1 MSLQIVERINDD
13 DAESAAQDAASDA
26 LPIEP
31 SLFPEPRGLVPRGPG
46 TPSQLL
52 YLRHLERRIQR
63 NPRDLHA
70 HVRRTL
76 IYRTL
81 GDRDAGFGAL
91 IDLFLILGPR
101 GLQLRENL
109 LLRWEGKFPE
119 ARYRFLRARLKSG
132 LQASEPLPRGVSS
145 VLARGIT
152 GVTNIVEV
160 SEDASSTFEDPV
172 QRAQER
178 MAKGDRAAAQAILE
192 AAFRED
198 PGREDVCRELIGLYR
213 RENLPESFFTTYVE
227 GLSRRLAVPHLWE
240 DTERSFL
247 GAGAPRSPD
256 SF

>member
-1 MSLQIVERINDD
+1 MSEQIVERINDG
-13 DAESAAQDAASDA
+13 DAESAAHDAASDA

-31 SLFPEPRGLVPRGPG
+31 SLFPEPRGLVPRNPG
-46 TPSQLL
+46 ARSQLL

-76 IYRTL
+76 MYRTL

-109 LLRWEGKFPE
+109 LLLWEGKLPK
-119 ARYRFLRARLKSG
+119 AQYRFLRARLISG
-132 LQASEPLPRGVSS
+132 LQASEPLPGGVSS
-145 VLARGIT
+145 VLTKGIT
-152 GVTNIVEV
+152 GVTTIVEV
-160 SEDASSTFEDPV
+160 SEDASSTSEDPV
-172 QRAQER
+172 RRAQER

-192 AAFRED
+192 GAFRDD

-213 RENLPESFFTTYVE
+213 RENLRESFFTTYVE
-227 GLSRRLAVPHLWE
+227 GLSRRLAEPQLWE
-240 DTERSFL
+240 DTERFFL
-247 GAGAPRSPD
+247 GMGAPRSPD
-256 SF
+256 SS